1 MLFLLGNKSD
11 LENQREVTFES
22 ILDFKE
28 HNQILYAQETS
39 AKTGKNVDRLFTDC
53 ARFLFDKYRDRMN
66 EIGHNGN
73 LS

>member
-28 HNQILYAQETS
+28 HNQILYA
-39 AKTGKNVDRLFTDC
+39 
-53 ARFLFDKYRDRMN
+53 
-66 EIGHNGN
+66 
-73 LS
+73 